1 MTTGRGRAPS
11 VVQLWLAAMLRLVPQ
26 HPVLPVIEQ
35 FRELRTA
42 WHGYGHEHDEQ
53 DKERTSV
60 HGDTEAI
67 RAIHGLEIPILGF
80 TAISRTTA
88 EGETRA

>member
-11 VVQLWLAAMLRLVPQ
+11 VVQLWLAAVLRFVPQ
-26 HPVLPVIEQ
+26 HPALPVIEQ
-35 FRELRTA
+35 LRELRPA
-42 WHGYGHEHDEQ
+42 WHGYGHEHDE
-53 DKERTSV
+53 RTIV

-67 RAIHGLEIPILGF
+67 RAVHGLEIPNVGF

-88 EGETRA
+88 EGEARA